1 MRENASEREWIEQA
15 REGNDEAFARLVGSY
30 QTPVYNLCYRMLGD
44 SMEAEDA
51 AQESFW
57 KAYNALHR
65 YDPERKFVTWMLSIS
80 SNHCIDRLRKRRIK
94 KVSLEAMPPR
104 LELSDS
110 SQSPESSL
118 VQSER
123 EAVVQEMLDQIG
135 ETDRA
140 AVVLRYWYELSYSE
154 IADTLSLTVSAVK
167 SRLHRARR
175 DLAQNWIA
183 EGRHSFAVKGKR
195 NEAPTV

>member
-1 MRENASEREWIEQA
+1 MRANASEREWIQQA
-15 REGNDEAFARLVGSY
+15 REGNEEAFARLVDAY

-44 SMEAEDA
+44 AMAAEDA

-65 YDPERKFVTWMLSIS
+65 YDPDRKFVNWILSIS

-94 KVSLEAMPPR
+94 KVSLDTMPPR

-110 SQSPESSL
+110 APSPENVV

-123 EAVVQEMLDQIG
+123 GAQVQAMLGQIG

-140 AVVLRYWYELSYSE
+140 AIVLRYWYELSYAE

-175 DLAQNWIA
+175 DLAQNWVA
-183 EGRHSFAVKGKR
+183 EGATSFAVKGKR